1 MHCNEEGLWFP
12 VRHLPPTTIFTQHT
26 QTILAPLRVWAWYGS
41 NLDAIQNMRCF
52 RCFTRFINYFFRC
65 IPPQKKLKRSN
76 QISGCLGP
84 KFWPTQPGGQ
94 IHSGGSQ
101 PLGWRLLLAAAGL
114 DVGHGTGAEIRT
126 WFFSFSCRIPDGHEY
141 SSMFFNRKTQN
152 RWLHLTLG
160 SKPATCRV
168 VHMIH
173 GSKPLSPSD
182 LGEQTTTTNSF
193 WWAHDIYAFDQCW
206 SLSNLGVCYGLL
218 NLGMCA

>member
-26 QTILAPLRVWAWYGS
+26 QTILAPLRIWVWYGS
-41 NLDAIQNMRCF
+41 NLDATQTWDALDALLDLSITSSGGFPRKQKVKTF
-52 RCFTRFINYFFRC
+52 Q
-65 IPPQKKLKRSN
+65 PDQWLSGPQILA
-76 QISGCLGP
+76 
-84 KFWPTQPGGQ
+84 QPGGQ

-101 PLGWRLLLAAAGL
+101 PLGWLLLLAAAGL
-114 DVGHGTGAEIRT
+114 DVGQGTGAEIRT
-126 WFFSFSCRIPDGHEY
+126 WFFSFSCRIPVEHEY

-173 GSKPLSPSD
+173 GSKPFP
-182 LGEQTTTTNSF
+182 
-193 WWAHDIYAFDQCW
+193 
-206 SLSNLGVCYGLL
+206 
-218 NLGMCA
+218 

>member
-1 MHCNEEGLWFP
+1 MISCPASTPDHHIHSAYTNNSCSSAYMGMVWFKLGCHP
-12 VRHLPPTTIFTQHT
+12 
-26 QTILAPLRVWAWYGS
+26 
-41 NLDAIQNMRCF
+41 NMRCF

-65 IPPQKKLKRSN
+65 IPPQKKLKHSN

-114 DVGHGTGAEIRT
+114 DVGQGTGAEIRT

-152 RWLHLTLG
+152 R
-160 SKPATCRV
+160 
-168 VHMIH
+168 
-173 GSKPLSPSD
+173 
-182 LGEQTTTTNSF
+182 
-193 WWAHDIYAFDQCW
+193 
-206 SLSNLGVCYGLL
+206 
-218 NLGMCA
+218 